1 MSPQDSLTPVEHEFI
16 RDAVRYLERPSYL
29 MRVANVV
36 GMPIEAIASRVVPDR
51 VMAITHAAVNRL
63 MQLAASTVKVDSV
76 IDRNFEEQ
84 YSKSAWTDRIHML
97 ATVVT
102 GGIGGALGF
111 PGLAIELPLT
121 TGIMF
126 RSISAIAADFGE
138 DLSDPQTRVECV
150 GVFSHGGPTSS
161 DDAMESAYWT
171 TRLGLATLIREAA
184 EFIASRTAREISEAI
199 AKETAPVILRFIAR
213 VAAEFN
219 LVVSEK
225 FLAQSLPVISVV
237 TSAGVNAA
245 FTDHFNSVARYHFG
259 IRRLERQYGQVG
271 IRSAYDVELTRL
283 E

>member
-1 MSPQDSLTPVEHEFI
+1 MSPQDSFTPREHEFI

-63 MQLAASTVKVDSV
+63 MQLAASTVNVTTV

-84 YSKSAWTDRIHML
+84 YASSAWTNRIHML
-97 ATVVT
+97 ATVVS
-102 GGIGGALGF
+102 GGLGGALGF

-126 RSISAIAADFGE
+126 RSIAAIAADFGE

-161 DDAMESAYWT
+161 DDAIESAYW
-171 TRLGLATLIREAA
+171 
-184 EFIASRTAREISEAI
+184 
-199 AKETAPVILRFIAR
+199 
-213 VAAEFN
+213 
-219 LVVSEK
+219 
-225 FLAQSLPVISVV
+225 
-237 TSAGVNAA
+237 
-245 FTDHFNSVARYHFG
+245 
-259 IRRLERQYGQVG
+259 
-271 IRSAYDVELTRL
+271 
-283 E
+283 